1 MLQVDK
7 KYIKLFFPYNEII
20 SEYVSPF
27 KTFRMYQFE
36 KGGLIIAT
44 KTSKDT
50 IKNLIEVMK
59 TCPKEY
65 QYKNL
70 KVEQKVFSKH
80 DVYIITY
87 E

>member
-7 KYIKLFFPYNEII
+7 KYIKRFFPYNEII
-20 SEYVSPF
+20 SEYVSPL
-27 KTFRMYQFE
+27 KTFRIYQFE
-36 KGGLIIAT
+36 KAGLIIAT

-50 IKNLIEVMK
+50 IKSVIEILK

-80 DVYIITY
+80 DVYVITH

>member
-7 KYIKLFFPYNEII
+7 KYIKRFFPYNEIM
-20 SEYVSPF
+20 SEYVSPC
-27 KTFRMYQFE
+27 KTFRMYYFE

-44 KTSKDT
+44 KTSKDP

-59 TCPKEY
+59 TVPKEY

-70 KVEQKVFSKH
+70 KVEQKIFSKH
-80 DVYIITY
+80 DIYVITH

>member
-7 KYIKLFFPYNEII
+7 KYIKSFFPYCEII
-20 SEYVSPF
+20 SEYISPL

-50 IKNLIEVMK
+50 IKKLIEVMK
-59 TCPKEY
+59 TFPKEY
-65 QYKNL
+65 QYKNI

-80 DVYIITY
+80 DVYIITH